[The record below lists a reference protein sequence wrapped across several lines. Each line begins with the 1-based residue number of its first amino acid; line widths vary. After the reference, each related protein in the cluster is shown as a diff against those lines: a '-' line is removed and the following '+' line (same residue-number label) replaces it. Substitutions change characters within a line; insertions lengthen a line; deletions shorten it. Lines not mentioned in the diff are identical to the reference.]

1 MFTKLFIIFIMI
13 IISGFMARGL
23 FSLITDSGNSKRT
36 VRSLSMRIILSLA
49 LFIFL
54 FIGFKLGL
62 IHPHDL

>member
-13 IISGFMARGL
+13 IIIGSMAR
-23 FSLITDSGNSKRT
+23 SLLSLMKDSGDSKRT
-36 VRSLSMRIILSLA
+36 VRALSVRITLSLA

-62 IHPHDL
+62 IHPHGI

>member
-13 IISGFMARGL
+13 IIIGSMARGL
-23 FSLITDSGNSKRT
+23 LSLMKDSGDSKRT
-36 VRSLSMRIILSLA
+36 VRALSVRITLSLA

-62 IHPHDL
+62 IHPHDI